1 MSGKKRSVKLP
12 LFRKIYR
19 HRVGLYLNL
28 NKLTDYTGYVLI
40 EEFNE
45 DDNYIIIKMKKL
57 RSMEANI

>member
-28 NKLTDYTGYVLI
+28 NKLTDYTGYVLV
-40 EEFNE
+40 EEFHE
-45 DDNYIIIKMKKL
+45 DDNYITIKMKKVKGV
-57 RSMEANI
+57 EG

>member
-1 MSGKKRSVKLP
+1 MSRTVKLP

-28 NKLTDYTGYVLI
+28 NKLTNYSGYVLI

-45 DDNYIIIKMKKL
+45 DENYIMIKMKKIKGV
-57 RSMEANI
+57 EN